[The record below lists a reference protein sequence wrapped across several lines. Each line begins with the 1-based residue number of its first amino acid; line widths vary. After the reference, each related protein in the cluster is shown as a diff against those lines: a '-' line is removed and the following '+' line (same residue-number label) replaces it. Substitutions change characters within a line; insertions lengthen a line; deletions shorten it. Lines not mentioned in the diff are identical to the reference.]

1 MKQIDEK
8 KIQQQCWIWL
18 SKTHK
23 ELIMHSVVNGF
34 GVTIPNSIPNIYHN
48 KIRQMVAMAVDV
60 LKMTGMTEGVSDT
73 MIHGMNGKVIW
84 CEFKTAIGK
93 QRNAQ
98 IRLQSKVQGNGG
110 VYIMPRNL
118 EQFMQEIDKHYKW
131 LTT

>member
-8 KIQQQCWIWL
+8 RIQQQSWLWL

-34 GVTIPNSIPNIYHN
+34 GVTIPKTIPNIYHS
-48 KIRQMVAMAVDV
+48 KIRQMIAMTVDV

-84 CEFKTAIGK
+84 CEFKTASGT
-93 QRNAQ
+93 QRDAQ
-98 IRLQSKVQGNGG
+98 IRLQNKVQSNGG
-110 VYIMPRNL
+110 IYIMPRSL
-118 EQFMQEIDKHYKW
+118 EQFMQEIEKHYNW
-131 LTT
+131 LTS